1 MPRAAKRPDLRP
13 SALALEPTFSPE
25 ETGAHLGIGATAT
38 AELIAL
44 GKQFGRE
51 LHPTRGGLFPTF
63 LSGKHRRIPLSAID
77 RHKRHIARAN
87 GEAEPPPTLLFD
99 ARLVEMSPAKEA
111 VAG

>member
-1 MPRAAKRPDLRP
+1 MPRVVKRPDLRP

-25 ETGAHLGIGATAT
+25 ETGAHLGVGATAT

-51 LHPTRGGLFPTF
+51 LHPTRGGLWPTF

-77 RHKRHIARAN
+77 RHKRHIARIN
-87 GEAEPPPTLLFD
+87 GEAEPAPTLLIET
-99 ARLVEMSPAKEA
+99 RLVEVSQPEEA
-111 VAG
+111 ATS